1 MELTLL
7 QTYLSHFDIDTVILA
22 ATAIAALYSIRRNT
36 VINRRRATVDLVLHQ
51 KNDSD
56 LKAANLVVNPLLRD
70 ESISIT
76 KYSDKTHVGSEERT
90 AILFVL
96 NNYEFVATGIREEA
110 FDFNLFKRM
119 RCGTV
124 LRDWAEFQPFIYEL
138 RKINKHPTMYQEFEW
153 LAKKLEHNPLKK
165 EKIKSC

>member
-7 QTYLSHFDIDTVILA
+7 QTYLSQFDIDTVILA

-36 VINRRRATVDLVLHQ
+36 IINRRRATVDLVLHQ

-56 LKAANLVVNPLLRD
+56 LKDANLIVNPLLRD
-70 ESISIT
+70 QSISIT
-76 KYSDKTHVGSEERT
+76 KYSDKSHIGSEERT

-110 FDFNLFKRM
+110 FDFKLFKRM

-124 LRDWAEFQPFIYEL
+124 LRDWDEFKHFIYEL
-138 RKINKHPTMYQEFEW
+138 RKINKQPTMFQEFEW
-153 LAKKLEHNPLKK
+153 LAKKLKKKPLKS
-165 EKIKSC
+165 KSQD

>member
-1 MELTLL
+1 MEPTLL
-7 QTYLSHFDIDTVILA
+7 QTYLSQIDIDTFILA

-36 VINRRRATVDLVLHQ
+36 IINRRRATVDLVLHQ

-56 LKAANLVVNPLLRD
+56 LKKANLIVNPLLRD

-76 KYSDKTHVGSEERT
+76 TYSDKTHIGSEERT

-124 LRDWAEFQPFIYEL
+124 LRDWEEFEPFIYEL
-138 RKINKHPTMYQEFEW
+138 RKTNKHPTMYQEFEW
-153 LAKKLEHNPLKK
+153 LAKKIEKKPLKK
-165 EKIKSC
+165 QK

>member
-1 MELTLL
+1 MEFTLL
-7 QTYLSHFDIDTVILA
+7 QTYLSQINVDTLILA
-22 ATAIAALYSIRRNT
+22 VTTIAALYSVRRNT
-36 VINRRRATVDLVLHQ
+36 TINCRRATVDLVLHQ

-70 ESISIT
+70 ENISIT
-76 KYSDKTHVGSEERT
+76 KYSDKTHIGSEERT

-96 NNYEFVATGIREEA
+96 NNYEFIATGIREKA

-124 LRDWAEFQPFIYEL
+124 LRDWEEFQPFIYEL

-153 LAKKLEHNPLKK
+153 LAKKLEDNPLKK
-165 EKIKSC
+165 EKIR